1 MADKRSGII
10 QTVQWREAGTGGGF
24 TKTDLIGEGI
34 TVERAENKI
43 PLADGT
49 IEKAGSAVRLTIP
62 VLDPALFAALDTFQ
76 DDAKELEV
84 VIEFWEGP
92 DNTAIYD
99 DLGFTVTPV
108 EPGEVGQLEG
118 FTIDA
123 FIYGLSDADY
133 LVLSE
138 ALGGV

>member
-10 QTVQWREAGTGGGF
+10 EKIGWREAGTGGAF
-24 TKTDLIGEGI
+24 TATDLIGEGV

-49 IEKAGSAVRLTIP
+49 VEKAGSAVRLTIP
-62 VLDPALFAALDTFQ
+62 VLDPALFGALDTFQ

-84 VIEFWEGP
+84 QITFWEGP
-92 DNTAIYD
+92 ANTATYD
-99 DLGFTVTPV
+99 NLPFTVTPI

-123 FIYGLSDADY
+123 FIYGLTDVDY

-138 ALGGV
+138 AL